1 MDALSQQAKTAVVTG
16 ASRGIGKAIAMRLA
30 QAGMNV
36 AACARSENLITE
48 YAHSRIMPV
57 KADVSDPTQVNEL
70 VNRVV
75 ERFGRIDVVVNNAG
89 ITRDN
94 LLMRMSDEDWE
105 QVLQVN
111 LTGTFY
117 VCRAVIRQM
126 LKQRSGRIVNIASV
140 VGVAGN
146 PGQVNYSAAK
156 AGIIGLTKSL
166 AKEVASRQ
174 ILVNAVAPGYID
186 TDMTRVM
193 NEQQKQSIVNLIPL
207 GRIGRVDDVAELVY
221 FLASDANQYITGQ
234 VFHIDGGLVI

>member
-1 MDALSQQAKTAVVTG
+1 MSEFTKTAIVTG
-16 ASRGIGKAIAMRLA
+16 ASRGIGKAIALRLA
-30 QAGMNV
+30 EAGMNV
-36 AACARSENLITE
+36 AVCARNEAILSTYND
-48 YAHSRIMPV
+48 SRIMPV
-57 KADVSDPTQVNEL
+57 IADVSDFNQVEEL
-70 VNRVV
+70 VNQVL
-75 ERFGRIDVVVNNAG
+75 EQFGRIDVVVNNAG

-94 LLMRMSDEDWE
+94 LLMCMSNEEWE

-126 LKQRSGRIVNIASV
+126 LKQRYGRIVNIASV

-146 PGQVNYSAAK
+146 PGQANYAAAK

-186 TDMTRVM
+186 TDMTQVLS
-193 NEQQKQSIVNLIPL
+193 EQQKQSIVNHIPL
-207 GRIGRVDDVAELVY
+207 GRVGQVGDVAELVHY
-221 FLASDANQYITGQ
+221 LVSDTNMYITGQ
-234 VFHIDGGLVI
+234 VINVDGGLVI

>member
-1 MDALSQQAKTAVVTG
+1 MSEFTKTAIVTG
-16 ASRGIGKAIAMRLA
+16 ASRGIGKAIALRLA
-30 QAGMNV
+30 EAGMNV
-36 AACARSENLITE
+36 AVCARNEAILSTYND
-48 YAHSRIMPV
+48 SRIMPV
-57 KADVSDPTQVNEL
+57 IADVSDFNQVEEL
-70 VNRVV
+70 VNQVL
-75 ERFGRIDVVVNNAG
+75 EQFGRIDVVVNNAG

-94 LLMRMSDEDWE
+94 LLMRMSNEEWE

-126 LKQRSGRIVNIASV
+126 LKQRYGRIVNIASV

-146 PGQVNYSAAK
+146 PGQANYAAAK

-186 TDMTRVM
+186 TDMTQVLS
-193 NEQQKQSIVNLIPL
+193 EQQKQSIVNHIPL
-207 GRIGRVDDVAELVY
+207 GRVGQVGDVAELVHY
-221 FLASDANQYITGQ
+221 LVSDTNMYITGQ
-234 VFHIDGGLVI
+234 VINVDGGLVI